1 MTTTQ
6 QLILLGTIWI
16 APHLNESYGLFV
28 GSIFL
33 LVAVCNGL
41 RWI

>member
-6 QLILLGTIWI
+6 QLILLGTIWA
-16 APHLNESYGLFV
+16 APHVNKDYALLVSG
-28 GSIFL
+28 IFFI
-33 LVAVCNGL
+33 VAVCNGL